1 MASLQF
7 GIFDTLSPAGANS
20 AADVLAN
27 HIGSARL
34 AEEVG
39 YKYFF
44 FIEHQNAGFPCVS
57 APGPYLGALALAT
70 RTIRIGAMVFQLPL
84 HHPVRLAQD
93 TAMVDQLSRGRLDF
107 GIGYGTRLPEFSPWN
122 VDYGARRAMGVEAME
137 IVLKAWSQPEF
148 SHDGQFWS
156 FKAARPQPLSY
167 QQPHPPIWM
176 GGHSNASFDYA
187 AEHGFNLAQNLDV
200 EQLIAKKF
208 AYFRAAWAKKGRA
221 GRPPRTML
229 VRHVHVAPTDRQARA
244 EAEQFMLE
252 GIVGQQGVARAMSL
266 RPEEATPEMLEVARV
281 YIATAKSYDF
291 WIDEGLA
298 LVGSP
303 ETIIRRIREQQELT
317 GVDVFLAHHHITSM
331 PHQLALSSL
340 KLFGKK
346 IIPAFG

>member
-7 GIFDTLSPAGANS
+7 GVFDTLSPTGAGT
-20 AADVLAN
+20 AADVLSD

-34 AEEVG
+34 AEELG

-93 TAMVDQLSRGRLDF
+93 TAMVDHLSRGRLDF
-107 GIGYGTRLPEFSPWN
+107 GIGYGTRLPEFAAWN
-122 VDYGARRAMGVEAME
+122 ADYMARREMGIEAME
-137 IVLKAWSQPEF
+137 IILKAWTQPEF
-148 SHDGQFWS
+148 SHEGKFWA
-156 FKAARPQPLSY
+156 FKGAKPQPLAY
-167 QQPHPPIWM
+167 QQPHPVVWM

-187 AEHGFNLAQNLDV
+187 VEHGFNLAQNLDV
-200 EQLIAKKF
+200 EKTIAKKF
-208 AYFRAAWAKKGRA
+208 QYYRDAWAKSGRTNT
-221 GRPPRTML
+221 PHTML
-229 VRHVHVAPTDRQARA
+229 VRHVHVAPTDEQARA
-244 EAEQFMLE
+244 EAERYMLE
-252 GIVGQQGVARAMSL
+252 GITGQLGVARAMSL
-266 RPEEATPEMLEVARV
+266 NPLEATPEMLETARV
-281 YIATAKSYDF
+281 YIATSKSYDF
-291 WIDEGLA
+291 WLEEGLA

-303 ETIIRRIREQQELT
+303 ETVTRRIREQQELT

-331 PHQLALSSL
+331 PHELALRSL
-340 KLFGKK
+340 RLFGEK

>member
-1 MASLQF
+1 MANLQF
-7 GIFDTLSPAGANS
+7 GIFDTLSPAGANTV
-20 AADVLAN
+20 ADVLAD

-34 AEEVG
+34 AEELG

-44 FIEHQNAGFPCVS
+44 FIEHQNAVFPCVS
-57 APGPYLGALALAT
+57 APGPYLAALALAT

-107 GIGYGTRLPEFSPWN
+107 GIGYGTRLPEFTPWN
-122 VDYGARRAMGVEAME
+122 VDYAARRAMGIEAME
-137 IVLKAWSQPEF
+137 IVRKAWSEAEF

-156 FKAARPQPLSY
+156 FKGARPQPLSY

-176 GGHSNASFDYA
+176 GGHSTASFDYA

-200 EQLIAKKF
+200 EQVIAKKF
-208 AYFRAAWAKKGRA
+208 AYFREACAKKGRPGPA
-221 GRPPRTML
+221 PRTML

-244 EAEQFMLE
+244 QAEQYMLE
-252 GIVGQQGVARAMSL
+252 GIVGQHGVARALSL
-266 RPEEATPEMLEVARV
+266 KPEEATPEMLEFARV
-281 YIATAKSYDF
+281 YIETSKSYDF

-303 ETIIRRIREQQELT
+303 ETVIRRVREQQELT

-331 PHQLALSSL
+331 PHELALNSL
-340 KLFGKK
+340 KLFGEEV
-346 IIPAFG
+346 IPAFA